1 MMYNEE
7 AKIIYRNYNIMHRY
21 FRFFAMSLFLVFR
34 TQILPLT
41 LRAGPCDVKQSTEKL
56 KGVDFVDIYSF

>member
-1 MMYNEE
+1 
-7 AKIIYRNYNIMHRY
+7 
-21 FRFFAMSLFLVFR
+21 MSLFLVLR
-34 TQILPLT
+34 TQILPLTT